1 MATVYPEA
9 RNLCAVVTYTRS
21 PIRVRETAAWSGRA
35 VAWLWELVA
44 SVPPCPIFYL
54 CERFGEVYSLPPF
67 PPRPQLPEPV
77 PDGGRAG
84 RWSGGNRNG
93 GPGLRLRR

>member
-44 SVPPCPIFYL
+44 CIPMPHILLMCVCV
-54 CERFGEVYSLPPF
+54 RFGEVYSPPF
-67 PPRPQLPEPV
+67 PCLTVIGRER
-77 PDGGRAG
+77 GGGTSSTQIVVYGFKSARV
-84 RWSGGNRNG
+84 N
-93 GPGLRLRR
+93 

>member
-1 MATVYPEA
+1 
-9 RNLCAVVTYTRS
+9 
-21 PIRVRETAAWSGRA
+21 

-67 PPRPQLPEPV
+67 PPRPQLPGPV

-84 RWSGGNRNG
+84 SAGLAGTGSGTG
-93 GPGLRLRR
+93 GRDFVYADSSKSARVK